1 MGLLSFLNINKTKE
15 KLIDY
20 VYVCHEGDNE
30 QLRYSI
36 RSVIENGPAGNIWIV
51 GGKPDWYTGNFI
63 FVEKNRNKYTH
74 VRSSL
79 NAIINSELIKDDFI
93 LMNDDFFIMNK
104 VDKIQYFYSG
114 TLDEKILLYQELIG
128 SSSYVNK
135 LIQTLNKLQRYNIN
149 QPIDYEL
156 HVPFPI
162 NKQNLHKILNKNDKL
177 LYRSFYG
184 NMFDVGGLKIEDVKV
199 YDRTGLIKKSFD
211 YKKTHTDFLST
222 TDSSFNTLEPMLKEK
237 FPNKSHCEK

>member
-1 MGLLSFLNINKTKE
+1 MDF
-15 KLIDY
+15 
-20 VYVCHEGDNE
+20 VYICRSGKNE
-30 QLRYSI
+30 ELRYSI
-36 RSVIENGPAGNIWIV
+36 RSVLNSFPDSTIWVV
-51 GGKPDWYTGNFI
+51 GGKPDWYCGKYI
-63 FVEKNRNKYTH
+63 EISQDKNTYT
-74 VRSSL
+74 
-79 NAIINSELIKDDFI
+79 NAVNNLKAICNSMEIDEDFI
-93 LMNDDFFIMNK
+93 IMNDDFFIINK
-104 VDKIQYFYSG
+104 ISDIKYFYGG
-114 TLDEKILLYQELIG
+114 TLLEKILLYKDLTG
-128 SSSYVNK
+128 SSSYIDK
-135 LIQTLNKLQRYNIN
+135 LSTTLNKLKRYGVD
-149 QPIDYEL
+149 QPLDYEL

-184 NMFDVGGLKIEDVKV
+184 NMFNVGGLKIEDVKV

>member
-1 MGLLSFLNINKTKE
+1 MDF
-15 KLIDY
+15 
-20 VYVCHEGDNE
+20 VYICRSGDNE
-30 QLRYSI
+30 ELRYSI
-36 RSVIENGPAGNIWIV
+36 RSVLNSFPEASIWVV
-51 GGKPDWYTGNFI
+51 GGKPHWYSGNYI
-63 FVEKNRNKYTH
+63 EVNQDKNTYTNATNNLKAICD
-74 VRSSL
+74 SL
-79 NAIINSELIKDDFI
+79 EISDDFI